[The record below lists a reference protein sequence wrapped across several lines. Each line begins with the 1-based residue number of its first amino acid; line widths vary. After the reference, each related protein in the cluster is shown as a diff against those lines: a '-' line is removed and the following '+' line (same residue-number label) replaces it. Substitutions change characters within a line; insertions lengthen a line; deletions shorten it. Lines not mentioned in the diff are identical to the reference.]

1 MNLHVSKPKV
11 DSHFHVFRAGVGQV
25 GSRYVPQYHAPL
37 TQWQSVARAQGVHC
51 GVLVQ
56 PSFLGTDNSL
66 LTATLG
72 AHPLLLRGVAVVEPD
87 AVADEL
93 LALHHAGVRGIRINL
108 SGVDHDLS
116 AWARA
121 DGLWAW
127 MTAHGWHL
135 ELHTDVGALPRVLD
149 RLPPD
154 LPLVVDHMAKPIAVD
169 VADATV
175 SALAGRAGRSPV
187 HIKLSGAY
195 RLGGLNPADLAR
207 LWLNVLGPDRLLWG
221 SDWPC
226 TNHEAMA
233 DYAQLLHSLTDWLG
247 PKVAA
252 QVLTDNP
259 AALYWG

>member
-37 TQWQSVARAQGVHC
+37 TQWQSVARAQGVHR

-66 LTATLG
+66 LTATLST
-72 AHPLLLRGVAVVEPD
+72 HPLLLRGVAVVAPD
-87 AVADEL
+87 AAADEL

-108 SGVDHDLS
+108 SGVDHDVS
-116 AWARA
+116 VWAQA

-207 LWLNVLGPDRLLWG
+207 LWLSVLGPDRLLWG

-233 DYAQLLHSLTDWLG
+233 DYAQLLRSLTDWLG
-247 PKVAA
+247 PEVAE
-252 QVLTDNP
+252 QVLTNNP